1 MRRIV
6 FVLTTAAVMVA
17 MMIATAV
24 PAFAGANGDINGA
37 TTVTYFDCNVIDSDL
52 NTKNLDNTGPDADPD
67 VNTHNTATPS
77 GNINMH
83 CHYHPDTSP

>member
-1 MRRIV
+1 MRKEMKGGGFNLRRIV
-6 FVLTTAAVMVA
+6 LILTTVAVMVA

-24 PAFAGANGDINGA
+24 PAFAGS
-37 TTVTYFDCNVIDSDL
+37 TQVTDFDCNVIDSDL
-52 NTKNLDNTGPDADPD
+52 NTKNLDGNDPD

-83 CHYHPDTSP
+83 CHYHPDTNP